1 MTPKR
6 SIVFVVA
13 VSMIS
18 TGCVYYMG
26 SRTPNLIASRQ
37 PPTLEIAPK
46 IEIEFRHEILSH
58 GKPIGEPPTRV
69 SNQRARESLERVRA
83 ETPFLRNAK
92 PDLPDADF
100 RLSIDSHYESRET
113 TWPVVLFFWTQW
125 VFPFISTIDV
135 SLTATLSRAGD
146 ETLKTYVA
154 SCEIK
159 RLTSLLALAA
169 LPVSV
174 PLHFFGPNR
183 VDETYRD
190 LFLQIAEDL
199 PGFVDNARS
208 PHI

>member
-1 MTPKR
+1 MTQMR

-13 VSMIS
+13 VSMIG
-18 TGCVYYMG
+18 TGCFYYMG
-26 SRTPNLIASRQ
+26 SRTPNLIESQ
-37 PPTLEIAPK
+37 QLPTQEIAPK
-46 IEIEFRHEILSH
+46 IETAFRHQILAN
-58 GKPIGEPPTRV
+58 GQPIGEPPTRV
-69 SNQRARESLERVRA
+69 SNKEARESFERVRA

-100 RLSIDSHYESRET
+100 RLSIESHYESHET
-113 TWPVVLFFWTQW
+113 TWPVVLYVWTQS
-125 VFPFISTIDV
+125 VFPYISTIDV
-135 SLTATLSRAGD
+135 SLTATLSRADG

-159 RLTSLLALAA
+159 QFTSVLALAA

-174 PLHFFGPNR
+174 GLYLFGPDP

-190 LFLQIAEDL
+190 LFIQIAEDM

-208 PHI
+208 SRI